1 MTTGLLKIL
10 ILTIILTFFSNFTF
24 ALSGKEISTQV
35 SNWLSSEGVLG
46 QPIFSGNRIYKDCD
60 QKLQISKYLNSFKTV
75 KVNCPNND
83 ALDLF
88 IRIKLDEKIKTN
100 SRLKSKKIEDK
111 NQFKNKIKV
120 YKKENKVIK
129 KYKVFKMNRGL
140 EKNSVLQD
148 DDIKV
153 AFSSKSSQ
161 TSFFKT
167 KNELIGRK
175 LNKNLKMD
183 QILHPRHLNTKFD
196 VNNGDQVSIVSNT
209 KTIAVTV
216 LGEALGSGNLDDL
229 IRVKNIRSGKVIKG
243 YIKKNKIIRVFR

>member
-1 MTTGLLKIL
+1 MAIGLLKI
-10 ILTIILTFFSNFTF
+10 IILTTILTSYSNFTF
-24 ALSGKEISTQV
+24 ALSGQEISTQV
-35 SNWLSSEGVLG
+35 SKWLSSKGVSG
-46 QPIFSGNRIYKDCD
+46 QPIFSDNRIYKDCD

-88 IRIKLDEKIKTN
+88 IRIKIDEKIKTN
-100 SRLKSKKIEDK
+100 SRSKSKKIEDK
-111 NQFKNKIKV
+111 NQFKNKIKIS
-120 YKKENKVIK
+120 KKENKAIK
-129 KYKVFKMNRGL
+129 KYKVFKMNTGL

-153 AFSSKSSQ
+153 VFSSKSSQ
-161 TSFFKT
+161 TSFFKS
-167 KNELIGRK
+167 KKELIGRK

-209 KTIAVTV
+209 RTIAVTV
-216 LGEALGSGNLDDL
+216 LGEALGSGNFNDL
-229 IRVKNIRSGKVIKG
+229 IRVKNIRSGKIIKG